1 MILFRVLRPEFSDY
15 VDLQRAD
22 HLDEAENFAR
32 LKEFVFA
39 SCDETPITNA
49 QKLLAKVIEKLFATT
64 RIEDKT

>member
-1 MILFRVLRPEFSDY
+1 M
-15 VDLQRAD
+15 DLQRAD

-39 SCDETPITNA
+39 SCDETPISNA